1 MKRAQR
7 SLVRPHVVTRGRAR
21 PSRNTFEMDTQIYT
35 IRVASPGAVGPE
47 MRRVLEMCR
56 DGAKS
61 VAEIAGHLALPISV
75 TKVLLGDL
83 LDSGH
88 IVTRTAQRD
97 LEPPRLELLQG
108 VLDGLRAS
116 L

>member
-1 MKRAQR
+1 
-7 SLVRPHVVTRGRAR
+7 
-21 PSRNTFEMDTQIYT
+21 MDTQIFAV
-35 IRVASPGAVGPE
+35 REASPGTVGPE
-47 MRRVLEMCR
+47 MRRVLGLCR

-61 VAEIAGHLALPISV
+61 VAEVAGHLALPISV

-88 IVTRTAQRD
+88 IVTRSAQRD
-97 LEPPRLELLQG
+97 LEAPRLDLLQD

>member
-1 MKRAQR
+1 MKRGERA
-7 SLVRPHVVTRGRAR
+7 LVRPHVVTRGRTR
-21 PSRNTFEMDTQIYT
+21 PSRNTFEMDTQIFAV
-35 IRVASPGAVGPE
+35 REASPGTVGPE
-47 MRRVLEMCR
+47 MRRVLGLCR
-56 DGAKS
+56 DGAMS
-61 VAEIAGHLALPISV
+61 VTEVAGHLALPISV

-88 IVTRTAQRD
+88 IVTRSAQRD
-97 LEPPRLELLQG
+97 LEAPRLDLLQD